1 MLMISK
7 ARSRG
12 AKPRKSAKPTSVTK
26 MSTSCSVWSIWEHIG
41 TMETNAF
48 VQCVAAV
55 LSLLVLVFWR
65 TGSFAALGAAPKYC
79 WFGGVL
85 ALAITVT
92 VMLGMGRLGPTLAVA
107 TILIAQLATAA
118 AIDAFGIMGTEKL
131 AFGWGKWAGLAL
143 MTGGML
149 LFKIK

>member
-1 MLMISK
+1 MGGFLACIL
-7 ARSRG
+7 AG
-12 AKPRKSAKPTSVTK
+12 AAMSVQGVMNTRL
-26 MSTSCSVWSIWEHIG
+26 SEHIG

-107 TILIAQLATAA
+107 TILIAQLVTAA

-131 AFGWGKWAGLAL
+131 AFGWSKWAGLAL
-143 MTGGML
+143 MTGGVL
-149 LFKIK
+149 LFKMK

>member
-1 MLMISK
+1 MGGFLACIL
-7 ARSRG
+7 AG
-12 AKPRKSAKPTSVTK
+12 AA
-26 MSTSCSVWSIWEHIG
+26 MSIQGVMNTRLSEHIG

-107 TILIAQLATAA
+107 TAGHGRGHRRLWHHGHGKARLRLEQVGGARADDGRRAA
-118 AIDAFGIMGTEKL
+118 L
-131 AFGWGKWAGLAL
+131 
-143 MTGGML
+143 
-149 LFKIK
+149 

>member
-1 MLMISK
+1 M
-7 ARSRG
+7 
-12 AKPRKSAKPTSVTK
+12 
-26 MSTSCSVWSIWEHIG
+26 
-41 TMETNAF
+41 
-48 VQCVAAV
+48 QCTAAV
-55 LSLLVLVFWR
+55 LSLLVLLFWR
-65 TGSFAALGAAPKYC
+65 TGSFAALSAAPKYC

-92 VMLGMGRLGPTLAVA
+92 VMLGMGKLGPTLAVA
-107 TILIAQLATAA
+107 VILIAQLSAAA